1 MAKTA
6 LPIVQSQPTKAGS
19 CGSGCGC
26 SKDSEA
32 ERRFEALRQEMRHL
46 VARARQEGASFPTE
60 RTVAATEAME
70 ARFSLDEPLPL
81 VSELSHRAV
90 DGKHVWVGV
99 REGVFVVLDDSGH
112 EVFQHLK
119 NGETPRRVRAHFA
132 SVRGI
137 SEPEAWA
144 GISDV
149 LGQIAMAGLLRGI
162 QGYTERKYP
171 TPQRF
176 SRLHLTKACQLEC
189 THCYADSSPFV
200 DRSGEISTERWA
212 RLILD
217 FAAHG
222 GTQMLFTGGEA
233 LMHKGCIEL
242 MRLARENGVYVT
254 LFTNGILVP
263 QYARAIGEAAD
274 KVQVSLDGPD
284 AETNDE
290 IRGKGMYPRILHAID
305 LLLEQGTPTRIGM
318 TAAPARWETWKAG
331 FLGLTQRWAHYPHA
345 EFRLNYGIMSYGRG
359 VLYDAPDDNDPY
371 EIDDFVGRIN
381 GTDGLRMSRAKSGC
395 GYCEQLVVG
404 PEGHVY
410 PCHLLDAPI
419 CHIDDQPYPEIIS
432 TLRALSRQID
442 VDHVEGC
449 DTCEI
454 RYLCGGTCR
463 VLDSHQTGSRLITTC
478 TPAEKAQKYS
488 NLVRTYAV

>member
-1 MAKTA
+1 MKTV
-6 LPIVQSQPTKAGS
+6 LPIVQSQPAAAGG
-19 CGSGCGC
+19 CGTGCGC
-26 SKDSEA
+26 SKDSEQ
-32 ERRFEALRQEMRHL
+32 ELRMEALRQEMRQL
-46 VARARQEGASFPTE
+46 VARARKEGVTFPTAGAE
-60 RTVAATEAME
+60 HLE

-81 VSELSHRAV
+81 VAEMSHRAV
-90 DGKHVWVGV
+90 DGRHVWVGV
-99 REGVFVVLDDSGH
+99 REGVFVVLDDRDH
-112 EVFQHLK
+112 EVFLRLK
-119 NGETPRRVRAHFA
+119 DGETPRRARAHFA
-132 SVRGI
+132 AARGL
-137 SEPEAWA
+137 SEQSAWE
-144 GISDV
+144 GVSGV
-149 LGQIAMAGLLRGI
+149 MGRLAMAGFVRGI

-212 RLILD
+212 QLILD
-217 FAAHG
+217 FAANG
-222 GTQMLFTGGEA
+222 GSQILFTGGEA
-233 LMHKGCIEL
+233 LMHNGCLEL
-242 MRLARENGVYVT
+242 MRLARHNGLYVT
-254 LFTNGILVP
+254 LFTNGVLVP
-263 QYARAIGEAAD
+263 RYAQAIGEAAD

-290 IRGKGMYPRILHAID
+290 IRGDGMYSRIIHAID
-305 LLLEQGTPTRIGM
+305 LLLDQGTPTRIGM
-318 TAAPARWETWKAG
+318 TVAPARWETWKAK
-331 FLGLTQRWAHYPHA
+331 FMGLVERWIHHPHV
-345 EFRLNYGIMSYGRG
+345 EFRLNYGIMNYGRG
-359 VLYDAPDDNDPY
+359 VSYDGPDDNDPR
-371 EIDDFVGRIN
+371 EIDGFLNQIN
-381 GTDGLRMSRAKSGC
+381 GLEGPRMTRSKSGC

-410 PCHLLDAPI
+410 PCHLLDAAV

-463 VLDSHQTGSRLITTC
+463 VLDSRATGSRLITTC
-478 TPAEKAQKYS
+478 TSAEKAQKYS
-488 NLVRTYAV
+488 NLVRTYAVQ